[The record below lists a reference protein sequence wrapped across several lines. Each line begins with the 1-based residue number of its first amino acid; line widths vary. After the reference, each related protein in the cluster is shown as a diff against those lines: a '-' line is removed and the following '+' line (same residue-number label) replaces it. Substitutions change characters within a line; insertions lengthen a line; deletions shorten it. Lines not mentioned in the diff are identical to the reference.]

1 MGIFHP
7 DVLKAFSR
15 LIGQYLKTGV
25 TNADE
30 LLKRIIKDQKLGKL
44 ESAIDLAKLSDEEIT
59 MVQSL
64 INENKR
70 LMEKYEL
77 LSEMKSKGRLTDDLF
92 EGIQLDGAYE
102 LYDEVADFRVSYIRN
117 VSGIKNHALGSI
129 TEEFE
134 KIAFITEKKEVRIIF
149 MDVENAELRTNSNW
163 AKKYGYEYTFVE
175 SENNPGMVVWT
186 IIIEK

>member
-44 ESAIDLAKLSDEEIT
+44 ESAIDLSKLTDEEIA

-70 LMEKYEL
+70 LMKKYEL
-77 LSEMKSKGRLTDDLF
+77 LSKLGGRGALTNEFFDGVELQGSFEFTYDLA
-92 EGIQLDGAYE
+92 I
-102 LYDEVADFRVSYIRN
+102 FRVEDFKN
-117 VSGIKNHALGSI
+117 VSGIDHHALKSM
-129 TEEFE
+129 TTEFE
-134 KIAFITEKKEVRIIF
+134 KIANIAGIKDIQIYFSYVINISLRTKPEW
-149 MDVENAELRTNSNW
+149 AEL
-163 AKKYGYEYTFVE
+163 YGYTFHFIDYE
-175 SENNPGMVVWT
+175 GGPGNVAWT
-186 IIIEK
+186 KVLE